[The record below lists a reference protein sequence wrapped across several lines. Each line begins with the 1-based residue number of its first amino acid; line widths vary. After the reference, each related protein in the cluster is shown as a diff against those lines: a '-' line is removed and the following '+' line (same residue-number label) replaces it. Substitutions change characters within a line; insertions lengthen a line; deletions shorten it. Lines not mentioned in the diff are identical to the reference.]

1 MSAVCP
7 LQSFKNWT
15 MPCIIR
21 DHHRDFRRILEATKP
36 EPEDEAAL
44 QAMTDPTYRQGLIR
58 YNEAVAQLM
67 DPIWEKEYLGH
78 NGHEAE
84 NKKDE

>member
-1 MSAVCP
+1 M
-7 LQSFKNWT
+7 
-15 MPCIIR
+15 
-21 DHHRDFRRILEATKP
+21 
-36 EPEDEAAL
+36 DEAAL
-44 QAMTDPTYRQGLIR
+44 QAMTDPAYRQGLIR

-84 NKKDE
+84 NEKDE